1 MKINES
7 LQCPI
12 EIDCYVTK
20 LVNAKR
26 KVVVVS
32 NILQKTQERLNKIH
46 QAAERETIK
55 RKTLLDRS
63 SMYHS
68 STIKTETDDTLD
80 LPNTSR

>member
-7 LQCPI
+7 LQCPL
-12 EIDCYVTK
+12 ELEGYVTK

-46 QAAERETIK
+46 EAVERETNK
-55 RKTLLDRS
+55 RKALLDRS
-63 SMYHS
+63 SSYQS
-68 STIKTETDDTLD
+68 STIKTEKDDILAGSSAT
-80 LPNTSR
+80 